1 MNPQPKECKQSVFEH
16 LSCEL
21 EIDTRMLAMIGVLV
35 FIWVTLHLMTGS
47 FFPKLWDLLSTGG
60 GSSDLWSHLDTEAF
74 SAKIWDLTNVDGFF
88 LKPRNLYNLA
98 VQTSVVGIMAT
109 GMVLVI
115 VARHI
120 DLSVGSAMG
129 FTGMAIAFLQ
139 VHVFTLG
146 AAWNWPLTVVFGLL
160 LGAAIGLWQG
170 WWIAF
175 RGVPA
180 FVVTLGGLLIFRGG
194 AYLITDGRTV
204 APMDE
209 TYQLL
214 GGGIN
219 GSIGATGSWI
229 FGAIV
234 IAVMLFGALRGRVR
248 RKKYGFKPKKLWV
261 EVTMLVI
268 GIGLVCGFVIV
279 MNSYYKPR
287 TEIPRGIPIPVLILI
302 GVVVIMTLLS
312 KVTKF
317 GRYVFAIGG
326 NPEAAELSG
335 INVPRVTMLIFMVMG
350 ILCGV
355 AAVITT
361 ARLNAGANSMGTMAE
376 LSVIAAAV
384 IGGTSL
390 AGGLGTI
397 VGAILGALI
406 MQSLESGMVL
416 LGVTSA
422 MRQVVIGL
430 VLIVAVWFDVVYNKK
445 KQ

>member
-1 MNPQPKECKQSVFEH
+1 MNPQSEQAPKTPIFRRIS
-16 LSCEL
+16 SEL
-21 EIDTRMLAMIGVLV
+21 EIDTRMLAMIGALIVIWIVLT
-35 FIWVTLHLMTGS
+35 I
-47 FFPKLWDLLSTGG
+47 
-60 GSSDLWSHLDTEAF
+60 
-74 SAKIWDLTNVDGFF
+74 LTNGIFF
-88 LKPRNLYNLA
+88 TARNLYNLA

-120 DLSVGSAMG
+120 DLSVGSLMG
-129 FTGMAIAFLQ
+129 FTGMVIAYLQ

-146 AAWNWPLTVVFGLL
+146 AAWNWPLTVLCGLA
-160 LGAAIGLWQG
+160 LGALVGLWQG
-170 WWIAF
+170 WWVAY

-194 AYLITDGRTV
+194 AYLVTDGRTV
-204 APMDE
+204 APMDK

-219 GSIGATGSWI
+219 GSIGATWSWI
-229 FGAIV
+229 FGGIC
-234 IAVMLFGALRGRVR
+234 ILLMIIGTFRGRAR
-248 RKKYGFKPKKLWV
+248 RKKYGFKPKARWAELV
-261 EVTMLVI
+261 MLLI
-268 GIGLVCGFVIV
+268 GISLVCGFVMV

-302 GVVVIMTLLS
+302 GVVVLMTLLA

-335 INVPRVTMLIFMVMG
+335 INVPRVTMFIFMVMG

-376 LSVIAAAV
+376 LNVIAAAV

-390 AGGLGTI
+390 AGGVGTI
-397 VGAILGALI
+397 AGAILGAVI

-416 LGVTSA
+416 MGVTSA

-430 VLIVAVWFDVVYNKK
+430 VLVLAVWFDVMYNKTK
-445 KQ
+445 R

>member
-1 MNPQPKECKQSVFEH
+1 MPSQSEPVSKQPLFRRICA
-16 LSCEL
+16 EL
-21 EIDTRMLAMIGVLV
+21 EVDTRMLAMIGALIVIWIVLT
-35 FIWVTLHLMTGS
+35 IMTNGI
-47 FFPKLWDLLSTGG
+47 FFT
-60 GSSDLWSHLDTEAF
+60 A
-74 SAKIWDLTNVDGFF
+74 
-88 LKPRNLYNLA
+88 RNLYNLA

-120 DLSVGSAMG
+120 DLSVGSLMG
-129 FTGMAIAFLQ
+129 FTGMVIAYLQ

-146 AAWNWPLTVVFGLL
+146 AAWNWPLTVVCGLA
-160 LGAAIGLWQG
+160 LGGLVGLWQG
-170 WWIAF
+170 WWIAY

-194 AYLITDGRTV
+194 AYLVTSGRTV
-204 APMDE
+204 APMDK

-219 GSIGATGSWI
+219 GSIGATWSWVFGIVCIALMI
-229 FGAIV
+229 FGTIKS
-234 IAVMLFGALRGRVR
+234 RVR
-248 RKKYGFKPKKLWV
+248 KKKYGFKPKARWAELV
-261 EVTMLVI
+261 MLCI
-268 GIGLVCGFVIV
+268 GIALVCGFVMV

-302 GVVVIMTLLS
+302 GVVVVMTLLARI
-312 KVTKF
+312 TKF

-335 INVPRVTMLIFMVMG
+335 INVHRVTMYIFMVMG
-350 ILCGV
+350 ILCGI

-390 AGGLGTI
+390 AGGVGSI
-397 VGAILGALI
+397 AGAILGAVI

-416 LGVTSA
+416 MGVTSA

-430 VLIVAVWFDVVYNKK
+430 VLILAVWFDVIYNKNK
-445 KQ
+445 R

>member
-1 MNPQPKECKQSVFEH
+1 MHPQPKEAPKTSLFH
-16 LSCEL
+16 RLSSEL
-21 EIDTRMLAMIGVLV
+21 EIDTRMLAMIGALII
-35 FIWVTLHLMTGS
+35 IWVVLTV
-47 FFPKLWDLLSTGG
+47 
-60 GSSDLWSHLDTEAF
+60 
-74 SAKIWDLTNVDGFF
+74 LTNGIFF
-88 LKPRNLYNLA
+88 TARNLYNLA

-120 DLSVGSAMG
+120 DLSVGSLMG
-129 FTGMAIAFLQ
+129 FTGMVIAYLQ

-146 AAWNWPLTVVFGLL
+146 AAWNWPLTVLCGLA
-160 LGAAIGLWQG
+160 LGAVVGLWQG
-170 WWIAF
+170 WWVAY

-194 AYLITDGRTV
+194 AYLVTDGRTV
-204 APMDE
+204 APMDK

-219 GSIGATGSWI
+219 GSIGATWSWV
-229 FGAIV
+229 FGLACILLM
-234 IAVMLFGALRGRVR
+234 ILGTFRSRAR
-248 RKKYGFKPKKLWV
+248 RKKYGFKPKARWAELV
-261 EVTMLVI
+261 MLLI
-268 GIGLVCGFVIV
+268 GVGLVCGFVMV

-302 GVVVIMTLLS
+302 GVVVIMTLLT

-335 INVPRVTMLIFMVMG
+335 INVPRVTMFIFMVMG

-376 LSVIAAAV
+376 LNVIAAAV

-390 AGGLGTI
+390 AGGVGTI
-397 VGAILGALI
+397 TGAILGAVI

-416 LGVTSA
+416 MGVTSA

-430 VLIVAVWFDVVYNKK
+430 VLVLAVWFDVMYNKNK
-445 KQ
+445 R

>member
-1 MNPQPKECKQSVFEH
+1 MNPPPKEAPKTSLFH
-16 LSCEL
+16 RLSSEL
-21 EIDTRMLAMIGVLV
+21 EIDTRMLAMIGALII
-35 FIWVTLHLMTGS
+35 IWVVLTVFTDGI
-47 FFPKLWDLLSTGG
+47 FFT
-60 GSSDLWSHLDTEAF
+60 A
-74 SAKIWDLTNVDGFF
+74 
-88 LKPRNLYNLA
+88 RNLYNLA

-109 GMVLVI
+109 GMVMVI

-120 DLSVGSAMG
+120 DLSVGSLMG
-129 FTGMAIAFLQ
+129 FTGMVIAYLQ

-146 AAWNWPLTVVFGLL
+146 AAWNWPLTIVCGLA
-160 LGAAIGLWQG
+160 LGALVGIWQG
-170 WWIAF
+170 WWIAY

-194 AYLITDGRTV
+194 AYLVTDGRTV
-204 APMDE
+204 APMDK

-219 GSIGATGSWI
+219 GSIGATWSWV
-229 FGAIV
+229 FGLVCILLMIV
-234 IAVMLFGALRGRVR
+234 GTIRSRAR
-248 RKKYGFKPKKLWV
+248 RKKYGFKPKARWAEIV
-261 EVTMLVI
+261 MLLI
-268 GIGLVCGFVIV
+268 GIGLVCAFVMV

-302 GVVVIMTLLS
+302 GVVVLMTLLA

-335 INVPRVTMLIFMVMG
+335 INVPRVTMFIFMVMG
-350 ILCGV
+350 ILCGI

-376 LSVIAAAV
+376 LNVIAAAV

-390 AGGLGTI
+390 AGGVGTI
-397 VGAILGALI
+397 AGAILGAVI

-416 LGVTSA
+416 MGVTSA

-430 VLIVAVWFDVVYNKK
+430 VLVLAVWFDVVYNKNK
-445 KQ
+445 R

>member
-1 MNPQPKECKQSVFEH
+1 MNPQPKEAPKTSLFH
-16 LSCEL
+16 RLSSEL
-21 EIDTRMLAMIGVLV
+21 EIDTRMLAMIGALII
-35 FIWVTLHLMTGS
+35 IWVVLTV
-47 FFPKLWDLLSTGG
+47 
-60 GSSDLWSHLDTEAF
+60 
-74 SAKIWDLTNVDGFF
+74 LTNGIFF
-88 LKPRNLYNLA
+88 TARNLYNLA

-120 DLSVGSAMG
+120 DLSVGSLMG
-129 FTGMAIAFLQ
+129 FTGMVIAYLQ

-146 AAWNWPLTVVFGLL
+146 AAWNWPLTVLCGLA
-160 LGAAIGLWQG
+160 LGAVVGLWQG
-170 WWIAF
+170 WWVAY

-194 AYLITDGRTV
+194 AYLVTDGRTV
-204 APMDE
+204 APMDK

-219 GSIGATGSWI
+219 GSIGATWSWV
-229 FGAIV
+229 FGLACILLM
-234 IAVMLFGALRGRVR
+234 ILGTFRSRAR
-248 RKKYGFKPKKLWV
+248 RKKYGFKPKARWAELV
-261 EVTMLVI
+261 MLLI
-268 GIGLVCGFVIV
+268 GVGLVCGFVMV

-302 GVVVIMTLLS
+302 GVVVTMTLLT

-335 INVPRVTMLIFMVMG
+335 INVPRVTMFIFMVMG

-376 LSVIAAAV
+376 LNVIAAAV

-390 AGGLGTI
+390 AGGVGTI
-397 VGAILGALI
+397 TGAILGAVI

-416 LGVTSA
+416 MGVTSA

-430 VLIVAVWFDVVYNKK
+430 VLVLAVWFDVMYNKNK
-445 KQ
+445 R

>member
-1 MNPQPKECKQSVFEH
+1 MDSETKEKLSFLERV
-16 LSCEL
+16 SCEL
-21 EIDTRMLAMIGVLV
+21 EIDTRMLAMIGALLI
-35 FIWVTLHLMTGS
+35 IWFTLNFLTDGI
-47 FFPKLWDLLSTGG
+47 FFT
-60 GSSDLWSHLDTEAF
+60 A
-74 SAKIWDLTNVDGFF
+74 
-88 LKPRNLYNLA
+88 RNLYNLA

-120 DLSVGSAMG
+120 DLSVGSVMG
-129 FTGMAIAFLQ
+129 FVGMVIAYLQ
-139 VHVFTLG
+139 VHQFTLG
-146 AAWNWPLTVVFGLL
+146 AAWNWPTTVLCGLL

-170 WWIAF
+170 WWVAY

-180 FVVTLGGLLIFRGG
+180 FVVTLGGLLVFRGA
-194 AYLITDGRTV
+194 AYLVTDGRTV
-204 APMDE
+204 APMDK

-214 GGGIN
+214 GGGIH
-219 GSIGATGSWI
+219 GSIGETWSWVFGGICIVLMI
-229 FGAIV
+229 FSAY
-234 IAVMLFGALRGRVR
+234 RSRCR
-248 RKKYGFKPKKLWV
+248 RKKYNCKPKSLWA
-261 EVTMLVI
+261 ELLVLAV
-268 GIGLVCGFVIV
+268 GIGLICGFVMI

-287 TEIPRGIPIPVLILI
+287 TEVPRGIPIPVLILI
-302 GVVVIMTLLS
+302 GVVAVMTLLAR
-312 KVTKF
+312 VTKF

-361 ARLNAGANSMGTMAE
+361 ARLNAGANSMGMMAE
-376 LSVIAAAV
+376 LNVIAAAV

-416 LGVTSA
+416 LGVSSA

-430 VLIVAVWFDVVYNKK
+430 VLIVAVWFDVVYNKNRR
-445 KQ
+445 